1 MQNKEE
7 YSWKQY
13 FRDVWHLLKGKRVK
27 FTFYSILRSAA
38 QFIYFII
45 AYYFGKI
52 IDFLTSYSSGEALT
66 QFYIY
71 VGLIAFFGAF
81 TVWLRMF
88 SKQGLKTIAAN
99 LRKETRLLALQKLV
113 LADMGWHEK
122 EDTGSKIQKINTGSN
137 AVFESFQNLMNGGIG
152 IIVGFVGSIV
162 LFLVLDW
169 RYLVFSLIFVI
180 IYMLGEYYFNK
191 KLNYWTDEL
200 NKVREKVSGKIHES
214 ASNILS
220 VKSLGLNSAIH
231 KKTESEEDEFLRV
244 WTIKTDLGQLKFKT
258 IKIFAAVM
266 YALFIL
272 MVGFDVIN
280 GLITVGSVYVFVSYF
295 GKLKGAMDE
304 FTNKVAGFISVKSGL
319 GRLMIILGLESR
331 DETNLKLF
339 PKNWKKIEFKDV
351 SFKYKDKLVLKN
363 FNLTINRNDKI
374 GLVGRSG
381 SGKTTIIKLLIG
393 LYKPS
398 EGDILVD
405 GKTINQFNSDSVKE
419 SISIVLQ
426 DSEVF
431 NMSMYENLTLM
442 QKKKNGILIKNAV
455 QISEL
460 LPIIKR
466 LPQGIDT
473 PIGEKGYQMSGG
485 ERQRLG
491 IARALCRDSP
501 IIIFD
506 EATSALDSKT
516 ESKIQSAIDTKL
528 TNKTTITIAH
538 RLSTLKKSNKI
549 IVLKSGK
556 VIESGSYNQL
566 IKNKGLF
573 YDLYKKQSN

>member
-1 MQNKEE
+1 MVLRKKGTLFLISSIVFLSLSLTFVVGFSNRSDSSKEITPIPNANGYNVIADIVE
-7 YSWKQY
+7 QVGDAVVNI
-13 FRDVWHLLKGKRVK
+13 DVEKSIKARVFSPLNNFDRRFFGFDPDPGFKDFFEDQVIPQRGAGSGFIFDKKGHIMTNEHVIKNADKIKITLKDGRKFDAKVIGKDSTIDLAILEIKAKNLPVIPLGNSSKIRPGEWAIAIGNPYGFSNTVTAGIISATGRHLSDLGKKNLIQTDTAINPGNSGGPLINLAGEVIGINVAIVAQAQGIGFAIPVNEAKRVK
-27 FTFYSILRSAA
+27 TELIEKGKVVRPWLGVYLRDMDKRLAN
-38 QFIYFII
+38 YLDLPLKEGI
-45 AYYFGKI
+45 AVVEIVKN
-52 IDFLTSYSSGEALT
+52 SPAEKM
-66 QFYIY
+66 
-71 VGLIAFFGAF
+71 
-81 TVWLRMF
+81 R
-88 SKQGLKTIAAN
+88 LK
-99 LRKETRLLALQKLV
+99 
-113 LADMGWHEK
+113 
-122 EDTGSKIQKINTGSN
+122 
-137 AVFESFQNLMNGGIG
+137 
-152 IIVGFVGSIV
+152 
-162 LFLVLDW
+162 
-169 RYLVFSLIFVI
+169 RY
-180 IYMLGEYYFNK
+180 
-191 KLNYWTDEL
+191 D
-200 NKVREKVSGKIHES
+200 
-214 ASNILS
+214 
-220 VKSLGLNSAIH
+220 
-231 KKTESEEDEFLRV
+231 
-244 WTIKTDLGQLKFKT
+244 
-258 IKIFAAVM
+258 
-266 YALFIL
+266 
-272 MVGFDVIN
+272 
-280 GLITVGSVYVFVSYF
+280 
-295 GKLKGAMDE
+295 
-304 FTNKVAGFISVKSGL
+304 
-319 GRLMIILGLESR
+319 
-331 DETNLKLF
+331 
-339 PKNWKKIEFKDV
+339 
-351 SFKYKDKLVLKN
+351 
-363 FNLTINRNDKI
+363 
-374 GLVGRSG
+374 
-381 SGKTTIIKLLIG
+381 IIK
-393 LYKPS
+393 K
-398 EGDILVD
+398 VD